1 MTDEAIIGY
10 LNFAYNSTNDW
21 NKAGEVASNEETVK
35 TGDSNTDMVRVYAVI
50 MFVSALGMILVA
62 IRKNRKGIVKLF
74 GIFAVVMVA
83 GLASVTTNTFAAE
96 SYKVTEKYTDKDA
109 KKEYNFDKTVEK
121 DGVTYQLSDVKYDA
135 IEKKVPADVTKTLEM
150 KSALTTYADAE
161 FGETVEKDGI
171 TYKLAGVEK
180 DVTGVAGRTQ
190 YHEEML
196 NYNEVT
202 GDKAISDTINSTV
215 TDPVTGKDYGVTLS
229 LVSKKVVK
237 SAVSDEFKFDITF
250 YVTNGRYFRYKDKL
264 VTYNE
269 NTPDVMQFS
278 DEILSDLNLDPEL
291 YKINS
296 IEWDGE
302 AYTNEDGVLCRKAA
316 AVGNRVI
323 NDYEVIY
330 GGDYNLPADANAY
343 NWVGKYE
350 ATVNDPVGGTEY
362 DITATATY
370 TEYNAGQV
378 EANEEKV
385 KSSGF
390 ITFVKNHPAAFAG
403 VSVLIIAALVI
414 VFLFFLKVRKSNKY
428 PQE

>member
-1 MTDEAIIGY
+1 
-10 LNFAYNSTNDW
+10 
-21 NKAGEVASNEETVK
+21 
-35 TGDSNTDMVRVYAVI
+35 MVRVYAVI

-83 GLASVTTNTFAAE
+83 GLASVTTNTYAAE

-190 YHEEML
+190 YHEENV

-323 NDYEVIY
+323 NDYEVVY

-370 TEYNAGQV
+370 TEYIAGQV
-378 EANEEKV
+378 EANEEKAN
-385 KSSGF
+385 SSGF